1 MGCGILI
8 ENTTSNHARIVGC
21 GLFIACIVGC
31 DLFIENTKFSLVKT
45 YLKEIV
51 KLIYGKVIVIVIKK
65 IGSEITII
73 L

>member
-1 MGCGILI
+1 MI

-31 DLFIENTKFSLVKT
+31 DLFIDDTKSSLVKT

-51 KLIYGKVIVIVIKK
+51 KLVYRKVIVIVIKK
-65 IGSEITII
+65 I
-73 L
+73 